1 MKLKKISLIVLIT
14 VCSFAAAMLF
24 AEDGKNPTCP
34 DVVKVEVMRIG
45 GQPFQE
51 FKTFEAKVYP
61 QIVVVTSDVAGKITE
76 IKATEGNLV
85 SKNLRMFVINDA
97 LAKEIKY
104 LEAQVLKW
112 QNELQRRRSWTKRNE
127 QSEKQAAEM
136 IAAAE
141 AKVGEK
147 KIEALTYIINA
158 PHDGRIKSVKV
169 TKDSEINEGD
179 VLAEIEN
186 MGLMEAEI
194 PISAEERAMFV
205 DGQELLVGFAESD
218 TRLKAVISHVYP
230 DKLVLAI
237 ENKLKEIKED
247 YTVMFRMLKTEYKEA
262 VILPESQLLKDVGG
276 YFVYKVEWKYAK
288 RASLKIGSITNGM
301 CFIQEGLVA
310 GDDIII
316 AEIISA
322 GEGTV
327 KDKFEC
333 VGSGVRVDKYIRGV
347 RFIKVKAAK
356 KPGEEV
362 VTVRRER
369 VEVPAENYFM
379 AGLGAGIV
387 YVNQT
392 WWADVY
398 KKGNLGFGA
407 KLAYRLQN
415 KLEFFTEIS
424 YMNTTG
430 KIEPTEEETKFTN
443 MPIYFGA
450 KYLFSSGSKFTPFAG
465 IAVLLDMITENNLIE
480 KTNKSALG
488 FAILAGVYFDIT
500 PKLSLDLCMK
510 YDTIKFPI
518 EGLETKADLSG
529 IRLFLMFSY
538 KFK

>member
-1 MKLKKISLIVLIT
+1 MKLKKITLIVLIT
-14 VCSFAAAMLF
+14 VYSCAAALLI
-24 AEDGKNPTCP
+24 AEDSKNPACP
-34 DVVKVEVMRIG
+34 DVVKVEVMRVG

-61 QIVVVTSDVAGKITE
+61 QIIVVTSDVAGKVTE
-76 IKATEGNLV
+76 VRVAAGNLV

-158 PHDGRIKSVKV
+158 PKDGRIKSVKV

-194 PISAEERAMFV
+194 PISAGERAMFV

-230 DKLVLAI
+230 DKLVVTI
-237 ENKLKEIKED
+237 ENKLKEIKEN
-247 YTVMFRMLKTEYKEA
+247 YTSMFRMLKAEHKEA

-276 YFVYKVEWKYAK
+276 YFVYKVDYKYAK
-288 RASLKIGSITNGM
+288 RANLTIGSITNGM
-301 CFIQEGLVA
+301 CFIQEGLAA

-316 AEIISA
+316 SEIISDK
-322 GEGTV
+322 EGTV

-379 AGLGAGIV
+379 AGLGAGII

-392 WWADVY
+392 DWANVY
-398 KKGNLGFGA
+398 KKGNLGFGV

-415 KLEFFTEIS
+415 KLEFFTEMD

-430 KIEPTEEETKFTN
+430 ELAPTGEDTKFTN

-450 KYLFSSGSKFTPFAG
+450 KYLFSTGSKFTPFAG
-465 IAVLLDMITENNLIE
+465 VAGLLDMIRENNLIE
-480 KTNKSALG
+480 KTSKNALG
-488 FAILAGVYFDIT
+488 FSILAGVYFDIT
-500 PKLSLDLCMK
+500 TNLSLDLCIK
-510 YDTIKFPI
+510 YDTIKFPV
-518 EGLETKADLSG
+518 EGIETKADLSG
-529 IRLFLMFSY
+529 ARLFLMFSY